1 MKKVIILS
9 MLVAFV
15 FSVSAQ
21 SVMKPQNS
29 KVGFEGSKLTSIPYT
44 QLKQNKTLYNGW
56 IFPSDIAV
64 NLNGGSEDFY
74 TLYGQTLWP
83 DSTVVTVSDGQIGY
97 VWQHSIGYT
106 FDARSLGFDVS
117 LAAAPIAEGI
127 AYNVDSIAVGASY
140 EVRNGKYDT
149 LLIEIGAVDATNTTS
164 FLPLQLGVPDTTIL
178 PLKITSIGTQQAG
191 VATSWNNA
199 NKITI
204 KRVLT
209 ENDSTGEAGIIKYID
224 IVLPSTITVNAGQVL
239 GVNVTFIPGTDY
251 AMGDTLYVYG
261 TDAIQSEKLNSFRF
275 SYLSAADAYGAAF
288 FDPFGKNLFQYNH
301 TYSRYQTWSN
311 TLLNGCLYPEAWGA
325 SLFAFK
331 VAEIQGINANNT
343 LKVNAYPN
351 PAQNILNVELTSNA
365 TATISIVNLVG
376 QTVKSV
382 SVNQLKNTIN
392 ISDLSAGMYMLKV
405 TQDEKVFTNKF
416 VVK

>member
-1 MKKVIILS
+1 

-21 SVMKPQNS
+21 LAPATKGIS
-29 KVGFEGSKLTSIPYT
+29 KKIGESKLKSMPYS
-44 QLKQNKTLYNGW
+44 QLKQNKTLFNGW
-56 IFPSDIAV
+56 IFPSDIAM

-74 TLYGQTLWP
+74 TLYGQTMWP
-83 DSTVVTVSDGQIGY
+83 DSTVVTVSEGEIGY

-106 FDARSLGFDVS
+106 FDARSAGLDVN
-117 LAAAPIAEGI
+117 LAEAPIAT
-127 AYNVDSIAVGASY
+127 AVPYQVDSIAVGASY

-164 FLPLQLGVPDTTIL
+164 FLPLQLGVPDTTLL
-178 PLKITSIGTQQAG
+178 PLKLTTVGTQQYG
-191 VATSWNNA
+191 VGSTWTNA
-199 NKITI
+199 NKITF

-224 IVLPSTITVNAGQVL
+224 IVLPSTITVNPGQVI
-239 GVNVTFIPGTDY
+239 GVNVTFIPGTSY
-251 AMGDTLYVYG
+251 TLGDTLYVYG
-261 TDAIQSEKLNSFRF
+261 QDAIQSEKLNSFRF
-275 SYLSAADAYGAAF
+275 SYLSAEDAFGAAF
-288 FDPFGKNLFQYNH
+288 FDPFGDNLFQYNH
-301 TYSRYQTWSN
+301 TYTRYQTWTGGAAS
-311 TLLNGCLYPEAWGA
+311 LLKQCLYPEAWGA

-331 VAEIQGINANNT
+331 VSEVQGISNNNA
-343 LKVNAYPN
+343 LQVNAYPN
-351 PAQNILNVELTSNA
+351 PAQNILNVDLTSTT

-376 QTVKSV
+376 QTVKEMN
-382 SVNQLKNTIN
+382 VNQLKNTIN

-405 TQDEKVFTNKF
+405 TQNGKVFTNKF